1 MDIAYLLILA
11 LNVYLY
17 ILLARIILGW
27 VTMFWTPPHSL
38 TPAIRVIYELTEPPM
53 AFLRRYIPVVGGFD
67 FSPIVIFLIIRLL
80 IETIA
85 RSA

>member
-1 MDIAYLLILA
+1 
-11 LNVYLY
+11 
-17 ILLARIILGW
+17 
-27 VTMFWTPPHSL
+27 
-38 TPAIRVIYELTEPPM
+38 M